1 MSMKKST
8 LLAGMGLALSMAMA
22 GSVSAGTPRLD
33 RREHHQANRL
43 YNGVAS
49 GELTRRESSRLAAGQ
64 VHLRRAEARAK
75 SDGVVTAGERAHLQ
89 HEANQQSRRIYRQ
102 KHDAQDR
109 G

>member
-1 MSMKKST
+1 M
-8 LLAGMGLALSMAMA
+8 
-22 GSVSAGTPRLD
+22 AGTPRLD
-33 RREHHQANRL
+33 AREHNQRARIH
-43 YNGVAS
+43 NGVAS
-49 GELTRRESSRLAAGQ
+49 GELTRPETRRLAAGQ

-75 SDGVVTAGERAHLQ
+75 SDGVVTGRERARLQ